1 MKLSLRCSS
10 TESGMALRAIESD
23 EDAAAHR
30 QLFQNGFFVGSM
42 DSVAWAPSS
51 TESGMAL
58 RAIESDEDAAAHRQL
73 FQNGF
78 FVGSVDS
85 VAWAA

>member
-1 MKLSLRCSS
+1 
-10 TESGMALRAIESD
+10 MALRATESD

-30 QLFQNGFFVGSM
+30 QLFQNGFSSVQM
-42 DSVAWAPSS
+42 DSVAWAASS

-58 RAIESDEDAAAHRQL
+58 RATESDEDAAAHRQL
-73 FQNGF
+73 FKNGF

-85 VAWAA
+85 VAWAASSTERSIA